1 MWYQAGADAVLLIHF
16 GFILFVLLGGFLAWK
31 WSWVPWLHLP
41 AVLWG
46 ALIEFSGG
54 VCPLTPLENRL
65 RRAAGGDAYPGSF
78 IERYLL
84 PVIYPAELTRDVQ
97 MVLGLLVI
105 AVNLSVYG
113 LLWIRQKNNNKNSR
127 M

>member
-1 MWYQAGADAVLLIHF
+1 MLSQAGADAVLLVHF

-31 WSWVPWLHLP
+31 WPWVPWLHLP

-54 VCPLTPLENRL
+54 ICPLTPLENRL
-65 RRAAGGDAYPGSF
+65 RRAAGGDSYAGSF
-78 IERYLL
+78 VEHYLL

-97 MVLGLLVI
+97 LLLGLLVI
-105 AVNLSVYG
+105 AINLSVYG
-113 LLWIRQKNNNKNSR
+113 LLWIRRKNKRKNSNL
-127 M
+127 

>member
-1 MWYQAGADAVLLIHF
+1 MWYQAGADAVVLIHF

-31 WSWVPWLHLP
+31 WPWVPWLHLP
-41 AVLWG
+41 AALWG

-54 VCPLTPLENRL
+54 ICPLTPLENRL
-65 RRAAGGDAYPGSF
+65 LQAAGADGYPGSF

-84 PVIYPAELTRDVQ
+84 PVIYPADLTRDVQ
-97 MVLGLLVI
+97 LLLGLLVI
-105 AVNLSVYG
+105 AVNLGVYG
-113 LLWIRQKNNNKNSR
+113 LLWIRRKKNNKNSR

>member
-1 MWYQAGADAVLLIHF
+1 MWYQAAADAVLLIHF

-41 AVLWG
+41 AALWG

-54 VCPLTPLENRL
+54 ICPLTPLENRL
-65 RRAAGGDAYPGSF
+65 RQAAGGDGYPGSF
-78 IERYLL
+78 IERYFL
-84 PVIYPAELTRDVQ
+84 PLIYPAELTQEVQ
-97 MVLGLLVI
+97 LLLGLLVI

-113 LLWIRQKNNNKNSR
+113 LLWIRRKNKRKNSTL
-127 M
+127 

>member
-1 MWYQAGADAVLLIHF
+1 MLHQVGAGAVLLIHF
-16 GFILFVLLGGFLAWK
+16 GFVLFVLLGGLLVWK
-31 WSWVPWLHLP
+31 WPRLAWLHLP

-54 VCPLTPLENRL
+54 ICPLTPLENRL
-65 RRAAGGDAYPGSF
+65 RQAAGEGGYPGGF

-97 MVLGLLVI
+97 VLLGLLVLALNL
-105 AVNLSVYG
+105 AVYAA
-113 LLWIRQKNNNKNSR
+113 LWIKRKNK
-127 M
+127 